1 MAMWFKRWLAYLLIP
16 AGLVLLFV
24 PLCTHRR
31 GEAEKEFFFL
41 ENSEDLLAGEKPPDP
56 APAPEESAPL
66 EEKVKWLNERRARQA
81 QDTARAN
88 DVVNPHG
95 YPRIQPGAL
104 KPYPALA
111 DAVATAQRIWAYAPA
126 RLNRQDAVPVEEW
139 RAFCEAAGLSE
150 EDQAFQYGR
159 HVFKGHVRTESA
171 SVPVEV
177 ENLRVG
183 CKAAGGLFLLL
194 GLGALGAAHR
204 RPPEGGIR
212 IGRRSAVLIWD
223 VCIMLVG
230 SVFTWWFIEF
240 VLAKAFHTATEWGED
255 FAVGM
260 GIFWVVFAH
269 PVLAL
274 ITTAMSAQALWV
286 TRDTIRLKGLFGETT
301 VTWAEVEGIRVA
313 QTYSPRKV
321 GGVVAPHRVMKIL
334 TIEGGGRSLC
344 VMEPPYASTKK
355 EILAALR
362 EHAPEPH
369 RPRIDS
375 AGKEWLSKW

>member
-1 MAMWFKRWLAYLLIP
+1 MAMWLKRWLAYLLIP

-24 PLCTHRR
+24 PLCTHRQ

-41 ENSEDLLAGEKPPDP
+41 ENSEDLLAGEKPADLGP
-56 APAPEESAPL
+56 APAESAPL
-66 EEKVKWLNERRARQA
+66 DEKVKWLNERRARQA
-81 QDTARAN
+81 QDAARAEEI
-88 DVVNPHG
+88 VNPYG
-95 YPRIQPGAL
+95 YPRVDAEML
-104 KPYPALA
+104 RDYPRLA
-111 DAVATAQRIWAYAPA
+111 DAMATLQRIWAYVPS
-126 RLNRQDAVPVEEW
+126 RDNRQDAVPVEEW
-139 RAFCEAAGLSE
+139 RAFSEALGLPE
-150 EDQAFQYGR
+150 EDPAFQYGR
-159 HVFKGHVRTESA
+159 YVFKGRIRVEDA

-230 SVFTWWFIEF
+230 GVFTWWFVEF
-240 VLAKAFHTATEWGED
+240 VLARVFHTATEWGEA

-260 GIFWVVFAH
+260 GIFWVVLAW

-274 ITTAMSAQALWV
+274 VTTAMSAQALRV

-301 VTWAEVEGIRVA
+301 VPWAGVESIRVA
-313 QTYSPRKV
+313 QTFSPRKV
-321 GGVVAPHRVMKIL
+321 GGMAAPHRVMKIL
-334 TIEGGGRSLC
+334 TIEGGGRSLR

-355 EILAALR
+355 EILAALL

-369 RPRIDS
+369 RPRIDV
-375 AGKEWLSKW
+375 AGKEWLSGW